1 MIILFFLPQL
11 KAYVHTAD
19 VYITVRSAKEVYKSN
34 RSYKIVSG
42 EANHGGNINVSS
54 DKYYRETFFASVHT
68 RNLAIPQVPVTNTS
82 GSVGEGQGYNR

>member
-1 MIILFFLPQL
+1 MKIGKTKIGLNYKP
-11 KAYVHTAD
+11 YYIAD
-19 VYITVRSAKEVYKSN
+19 I
-34 RSYKIVSG
+34 G
-42 EANHGGNINVSS
+42 ANHGGNINVSS